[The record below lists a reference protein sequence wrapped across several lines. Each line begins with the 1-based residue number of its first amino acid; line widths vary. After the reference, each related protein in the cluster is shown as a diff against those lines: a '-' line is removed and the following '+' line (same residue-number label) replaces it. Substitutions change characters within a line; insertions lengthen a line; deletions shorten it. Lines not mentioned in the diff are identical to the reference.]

1 MSDLPPYVP
10 PGQAPQQGYGFTNDP
25 NQQMMGGGMSPQPQQ
40 QQGNGLAV
48 AGMVLGII
56 AIVLCWVP
64 FLDQVLALLAI
75 IFGAIG
81 TGKANKIGGK
91 GKGMAM
97 AGLIMGIIGMI
108 LGIAIIVMAMSAA
121 RHSYSYSH
129 YGNY

>member
-1 MSDLPPYVP
+1 MVAPQAAPPY
-10 PGQAPQQGYGFTNDP
+10 
-25 NQQMMGGGMSPQPQQ
+25 QQ
-40 QQGNGLAV
+40 QPGNGLAV

-81 TGKANKIGGK
+81 NSKAGKIGGK
-91 GKGMAM
+91 GKGMAV

-108 LGIAIIVMAMSAA
+108 LGIAIIVMAMQAA